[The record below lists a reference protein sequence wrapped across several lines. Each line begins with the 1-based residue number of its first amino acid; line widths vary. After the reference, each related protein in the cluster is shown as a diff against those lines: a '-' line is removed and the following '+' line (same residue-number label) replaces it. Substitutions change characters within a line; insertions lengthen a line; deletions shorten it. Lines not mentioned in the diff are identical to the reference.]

1 MIEAEA
7 FGIHREFPQVGPA
20 AVKGIEINPYAAELA
35 RVTVWIGEIQ
45 WMRRNGFNVSRDPIL
60 KPLNT
65 IECRDALLNPDG
77 SEAEWPDADVI
88 IGNPPFLGDKRMISV
103 LGEHQVAAV
112 RQAFKGRV
120 PGGAD
125 LVAYWIDKGWR
136 AVEKGHTQRA
146 GLVARQSI
154 RRGASNQPLKRIAAE
169 GRIFNAWED
178 EPWVVEGAAVRVSI
192 VCFEKG
198 GYGGTLN
205 GSAVSRVNADLSGL
219 ELDLAAAVRLP
230 ENRGACFQG
239 PVKVGPFDLHGDEAR
254 ALLAAPVNPNGR
266 PNNDILR
273 PWVNGLDIVRR
284 PLDCAE
290 ASARPRSSTGVEPD
304 KRHKQRVLDRVVQG
318 VAAPEALKRDPCNR
332 VESLSPVLMGRTE
345 SAPQIARP
353 KPPKGISRSEGDHAT
368 IPPTSVPWHE
378 DGCYSDHSD
387 ASQGVSSS
395 GHERDG
401 WSSWPS

>member
-1 MIEAEA
+1 
-7 FGIHREFPQVGPA
+7 
-20 AVKGIEINPYAAELA
+20 
-35 RVTVWIGEIQ
+35 VTVWIGEIQ

-146 GLVARQSI
+146 GLVATQSI

-205 GSAVSRVNADLSGL
+205 GSAVSRVNADLSGS

-284 PLDCAE
+284 PL
-290 ASARPRSSTGVEPD
+290 
-304 KRHKQRVLDRVVQG
+304 
-318 VAAPEALKRDPCNR
+318 
-332 VESLSPVLMGRTE
+332 GRIDI
-345 SAPQIARP
+345 Q
-353 KPPKGISRSEGDHAT
+353 D
-368 IPPTSVPWHE
+368 
-378 DGCYSDHSD
+378 
-387 ASQGVSSS
+387 SQGRRALI
-395 GHERDG
+395 HCAAD
-401 WSSWPS
+401 